1 MLFGVLVNYRDLVKN
16 AIFTWLKKCFTHIF
30 YESEERK
37 LSKESRRWWKIFYC
51 YYEHG
56 VIFYHL
62 LNIKEDRGRFQN
74 KIHSEN
80 EAINAIKLVLTRWQ
94 GFFFLVWV
102 FYICEDYPMAI
113 SLSLHA
119 CHVRVWSCVIVGIFN
134 KNENGLVR
142 TRTMEGGKKVR
153 REGARW
159 QLLCLLMAFF
169 FHIELFPHVIM
180 RMVL

>member
-1 MLFGVLVNYRDLVKN
+1 MLFWVLVNYCDLVKN
-16 AIFTWLKKCFTHIF
+16 AIFMGLKKCFTHIF

-102 FYICEDYPMAI
+102 FYICEDYPWQFLCHFMHAMLEYVVK
-113 SLSLHA
+113 LSRL
-119 CHVRVWSCVIVGIFN
+119 CSSGDLQQKWKWVG
-134 KNENGLVR
+134 ED
-142 TRTMEGGKKVR
+142 
-153 REGARW
+153 
-159 QLLCLLMAFF
+159 
-169 FHIELFPHVIM
+169 
-180 RMVL
+180 